1 MKKKIAILLSLA
13 MVLTFALAACGGG
26 GGGDVADSRYVGT
39 WVTEELSFAGE
50 SEALENDFTLE
61 LKADGTGTFSG
72 TDEDGNEEVSN
83 LTWSLTGD
91 GFKTAGDA
99 KMTFKDDGDAI
110 VTKILG
116 AELHFVQAGED
127 VVDLV
132 DGKAYGYGG
141 DDPIEAACYAYMTET
156 YKEYYEPAEYS
167 IPVVKIVHEDL
178 SQENEYLVY
187 GDFWIYN
194 YNGEGDVLKCTS
206 GGNYPGCM
214 HISKD
219 DYTVTAFDEIADGGE
234 FDKSAREIFG
244 DNYDAFMAVYGDSDA
259 NEKDRLITISD
270 FVNLN
275 GLEFNYYQDE
285 GWDPVE
291 LIHAPGA
298 E

>member
-116 AELHFVQAGED
+116 AELRFVQAGED

-141 DDPIEAACYAYMTET
+141 DDPIEAACYAYMAET
-156 YKEYYEPAEYS
+156 YKEHYEPAEYS
-167 IPVVKIVHEDL
+167 IPVVKIVKEDL
-178 SQENEYLVY
+178 TQENEYLVY

-194 YNGEGDVLKCTS
+194 YNGEGESRFNRLFPSSFTE
-206 GGNYPGCM
+206 
-214 HISKD
+214 
-219 DYTVTAFDEIADGGE
+219 TAFLPSILP
-234 FDKSAREIFG
+234 FPTMT
-244 DNYDAFMAVYGDSDA
+244 NH
-259 NEKDRLITISD
+259 
-270 FVNLN
+270 
-275 GLEFNYYQDE
+275 
-285 GWDPVE
+285 
-291 LIHAPGA
+291 LIHPNFSA
-298 E
+298 

>member
-116 AELHFVQAGED
+116 AELRFVQAGED

-141 DDPIEAACYAYMTET
+141 DDPIEAACYAYMAET
-156 YKEYYEPAEYS
+156 YKEHYEPAEYS
-167 IPVVKIVHEDL
+167 IPVVKIVKEDL
-178 SQENEYLVY
+178 TQENEYLVY

-214 HISKD
+214 HVSKD
-219 DYTVTAFDEIADGGE
+219 NYTVTAFDEVADGGNFE
-234 FDKSAREIFG
+234 SSAKEIFG
-244 DNYDAFMAVYGDSDA
+244 DAYDDFMKVYGDSDA
-259 NEKDRLITISD
+259 NEKDRKITISD

-291 LIHAPGA
+291 LYHAPGA